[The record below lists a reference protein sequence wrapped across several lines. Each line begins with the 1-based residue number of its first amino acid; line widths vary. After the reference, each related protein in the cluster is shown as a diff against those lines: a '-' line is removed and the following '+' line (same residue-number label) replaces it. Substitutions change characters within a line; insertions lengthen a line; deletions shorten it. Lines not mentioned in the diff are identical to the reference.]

1 MNETIV
7 IDGSQFDGY
16 AIPSGNTFILVIKGK
31 NGFLGCGY
39 ISLETAEKVGDAVV
53 IVSGVKNF
61 DDMLNAQVKGVS
73 SAAAKLGAVPGM
85 SGRDALLK
93 MM

>member
-1 MNETIV
+1 MNETI
-7 IDGSQFDGY
+7 IFDGTRFDGY
-16 AIPSGNTFILVIKGK
+16 AIPSGNTSILVIKAQ

-39 ISLETAEKVGDAVV
+39 ISLETAERVGDAVA

-61 DDMLNAQVKGVS
+61 DDMLNAQVKSVS
-73 SAAAKLGAVPGM
+73 SAAAKLGVAPGM

-93 MM
+93 MN

>member
-16 AIPSGNTFILVIKGK
+16 AIPSGNTFILVIKAK
-31 NGFLGCGY
+31 NGLLGCGY
-39 ISLETAEKVGDAVV
+39 ISLETAERVGDAVA

-61 DDMLNAQVKGVS
+61 DDMLNAQVKSVS
-73 SAAAKLGAVPGM
+73 SAAAKLGVTPGM
-85 SGRDALLK
+85 SGRDALMK
-93 MM
+93 MN